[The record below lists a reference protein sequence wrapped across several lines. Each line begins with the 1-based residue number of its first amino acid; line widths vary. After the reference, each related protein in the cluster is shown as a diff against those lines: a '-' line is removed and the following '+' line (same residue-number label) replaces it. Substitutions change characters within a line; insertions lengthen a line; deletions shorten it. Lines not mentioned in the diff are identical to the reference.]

1 MGPHMRILNK
11 KTTLYGRPQVRTF
24 RNYDSLEM
32 RKHVKPQLR
41 GSSPA
46 RYERR
51 TAPIEGIRRAH
62 PRPQGR
68 PHVRLSVGTQRRRAT
83 LLPTLRQLARP
94 QHSVIAEIRMSPST
108 ELPTY
113 VVAELRPQGIKDARL
128 LASAETRIPA
138 ATDFRC
144 GVDAALQRSAFSRRT
159 PGRGDR
165 RDPRKELRRHVRPSV
180 RTCGFG
186 ELSNCIPQLRS
197 RVTADV
203 RRFSGA
209 AYMHGHRFISSC
221 RYP

>member
-1 MGPHMRILNK
+1 MRTRNK
-11 KTTLYGRPQVRTF
+11 KTTLYSRPQVRTF

-51 TAPIEGIRRAH
+51 TAPIGGIRRHH

-68 PHVRLSVGTQRRRAT
+68 PHVRPSVGTKQRRAT
-83 LLPTLRQLARP
+83 VLPPLRQLARP
-94 QHSVIAEIRMSPST
+94 QLSVIAEVRMSTAT
-108 ELPTY
+108 EPLIY
-113 VVAELRPQGIKDARL
+113 VVTGLRPQGIKYARL
-128 LASAETRIPA
+128 LAVAETRIPA

-144 GVDAALQRSAFSRRT
+144 GVYAALQMSAFSCRT

-165 RDPRKELRRHVRPSV
+165 RDPRKELRRHVRPWV
-180 RTCGFG
+180 RTCVLA
-186 ELSNCIPQLRS
+186 ELSKGVPQLRS
-197 RVTADV
+197 RVTAAV

-209 AYMHGHRFISSC
+209 AYMHGQQLISNC

>member
-1 MGPHMRILNK
+1 VGPHMRILNK

-24 RNYDSLEM
+24 RNYDSMEM

-46 RYERR
+46 RFERR
-51 TAPIEGIRRAH
+51 TAPIGGIRWPH
-62 PRPQGR
+62 PRPPGR
-68 PHVRLSVGTQRRRAT
+68 LHVRLSVGTQRRMAT
-83 LLPTLRQLARP
+83 LLPPLCHLARP
-94 QHSVIAEIRMSPST
+94 QHSVIAEIRMNTDT
-108 ELPTY
+108 ELLTY
-113 VVAELRPQGIKDARL
+113 VVTGLRSHGIKDARL
-128 LASAETRIPA
+128 LVVAETRIPA

-144 GVDAALQRSAFSRRT
+144 GVYAALQRSALSCRT

-180 RTCGFG
+180 RTCGFA
-186 ELSNCIPQLRS
+186 ELSKGIPQLRS
-197 RVTADV
+197 RVTAYV

-209 AYMHGHRFISSC
+209 AYMHGHHFISSC